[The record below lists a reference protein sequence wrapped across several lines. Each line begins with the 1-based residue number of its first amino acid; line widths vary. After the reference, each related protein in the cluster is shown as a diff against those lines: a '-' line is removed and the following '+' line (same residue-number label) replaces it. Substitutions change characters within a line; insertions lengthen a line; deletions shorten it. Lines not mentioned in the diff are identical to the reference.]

1 VNRHL
6 EHPRSSD
13 PGIRPAPDG
22 RPRRFDRVLGDD
34 DRRWLTLAVALSRR
48 CPASSTAF
56 SVGAVVV
63 GADGR
68 EISRGYSRE
77 TDPRAHAEEVALARV
92 PLDGR
97 PLDGATL
104 YSSLEPCSRRKSRTR
119 ACTDLVLAA
128 GISRVVIAWREPPI
142 FVPRCDGVER
152 LRAAGIAVV
161 EAPELAAEAAAVN
174 VHLVGSTPSRSA
186 PPGRAPTVRE
196 PGGSG

>member
-1 VNRHL
+1 MNGHL
-6 EHPRSSD
+6 EFSQSSD
-13 PGIRPAPDG
+13 PGFQCAPDS
-22 RPRRFDRVLGDD
+22 RPERFDQVLVDD

-48 CPASSTAF
+48 CPASSSAF

-63 GADGR
+63 DTDGG

-77 TDPRAHAEEVALARV
+77 TDARVHAEEVALARV

-104 YSSLEPCSRRKSRTR
+104 YSSLEPCSRRKSRTL

-174 VHLVGSTPSRSA
+174 AHLVGSA
-186 PPGRAPTVRE
+186 PPGSVPPTQR
-196 PGGSG
+196 